1 MPIKFPCPHCKKTLQ
16 VKEQLAGKKGTC
28 PACKKPVTVPV
39 PKAPATTA
47 TAKPAVDLEA
57 LAAETLIE
65 PKRETPSVT
74 ATVDFLC
81 PFCDAELHL
90 SAELAGRQAP
100 CPECRR
106 IVKVPVLEKTGP
118 RDWRQADAKIPSGA
132 RRDQENLEGAWG
144 SETSRA
150 QVSREALVEADVIQ
164 EVREPLTARQWVFR
178 GAAAALALFLVGGGA
193 FWLVSYL
200 RFSSERDLLARAEKQ
215 LDPEELKKLPSEMQ
229 KVAEAELHRLL
240 GEYYQRLGKPDAK
253 ERTGLQ
259 RLQLARLAAAQIEE
273 EGERHAVLRELL
285 KLQIEFA
292 FATAKEQ
299 EKLGPGEEQRK
310 RELAEEQQKRELEIG
325 QSLALA
331 RPGAFRYHVVR
342 EVCRAMLADA
352 PAEQIEDR
360 KTKLERII
368 RQGVPDQEA
377 PARRGTAPQ
386 QNPSQVEPD
395 HSEQLACLGIL
406 GQELAR
412 LGHAGPAKAVAEE
425 AKERYQRQYRFP
437 KPLQVLLVWL
447 QLEELTPQETEDK
460 QVLSAARLEG
470 LARAGDFEPARQM
483 LDSQFPIAT
492 RPKLD
497 PLLAYAEVL
506 IDKKQVE
513 KAGPILES
521 ALEVVRPLD
530 GVDWQRQ
537 RLLELFLAA
546 GNPDRAKQL
555 AAEPLTGAALG
566 RAQLALLKAELQAK
580 PDEQVDMARAKGIT
594 QGIAQG
600 LAAACVARHNA
611 RLSSS
616 DAKKHVETL
625 EPEWVRGFGAA
636 GIALGSK
643 DKK

>member
-16 VKEQLAGKKGTC
+16 VKEQLAGKKGVC
-28 PACKKPVTVPV
+28 PACKKPVTVPA
-39 PKAPATTA
+39 PRAPAPTA
-47 TAKPAVDLEA
+47 AAKPAVDLEA
-57 LAAETLIE
+57 LAVETLIE
-65 PKRETPSVT
+65 PKRETPTVT

-81 PFCDAELHL
+81 PFCDTELHI
-90 SAELAGRQAP
+90 SAELAGRQTP

-106 IVKVPVLEKTGP
+106 IVKVPLVEKTGP
-118 RDWRQADAKIPSGA
+118 RDWRQADAKVPSGA

-144 SETSRA
+144 SETSRG

-164 EVREPLTARQWVFR
+164 EVREPLTARQWLFR
-178 GAAAALALFLVGGGA
+178 GAAAALALLVVGGGA

-200 RFSSERDLLARAEKQ
+200 RLSSERDLLAQAEKQ
-215 LDPEELKKLPSEMQ
+215 LEPEELKKLPPEMQ

-240 GEYYQRLGKPDAK
+240 GEYYHRLGKPDAK

-259 RLQLARLAAAQIEE
+259 RLQLARLAAGQIEDD
-273 EGERHAVLRELL
+273 GERHAILRELL
-285 KLQIEFA
+285 GLQIEFA
-292 FATAKEQ
+292 LGVAKEQ
-299 EKLGPGEEQRK
+299 EKLEPAKERRK
-310 RELAEEQQKRELEIG
+310 QELAEEQGKLELEIG
-325 QSLALA
+325 QTLALA

-395 HSEQLACLGIL
+395 HSEQIACLGIL

-412 LGHAGPAKAVAEE
+412 LGHTGPAKALAERQRE
-425 AKERYQRQYRFP
+425 LYQPQYGYP
-437 KPLQVLLVWL
+437 KPLAVLLVWL
-447 QLEELTPQETEDK
+447 QVGELRPREGED
-460 QVLSAARLEG
+460 QQLLSVARLEG
-470 LARAGDFEPARQM
+470 LARAGDLDLARQI
-483 LDSQFPIAT
+483 LDGELRDART
-492 RPKLD
+492 KLD
-497 PLLAYAEVL
+497 ALLAYAEVL

-513 KAGPILES
+513 KAGPVLES
-521 ALEVVRPLD
+521 AVGLIKTLD

-555 AAEPLTGAALG
+555 ATDLLSGAALG
-566 RAQLALLKAELQAK
+566 RGQLGLLKAELQAK
-580 PDEQVDMARAKGIT
+580 PDEQADMARAQSIT
-594 QGIAQG
+594 QGISQG

-611 RLSSS
+611 RLSAS
-616 DAKKHVETL
+616 DAKKQVEAL
-625 EPEWVRGFGAA
+625 ESEWVRGFGAA

-643 DKK
+643 DKN